1 MSVDPASEEDRTPRA
16 NDHPDLITNIF
27 MIQSTQDGAWIF
39 RTAGDGVSQLLG
51 RTLPNHDFLAL
62 WTGPDRSMVSG
73 LLDAVRLDSAPGVIR
88 GSGETLTGQ
97 RVEVEI
103 TLMPLAQSSVDGNV
117 TRFLGL
123 YQTLGG
129 LPMPWYP
136 LIGNHDVRDAF
147 FAGLPDTPRDGAG
160 RACYRLDV
168 DAGRFLVLDTLT
180 EGTHAGLIDAEQ
192 LAWLEAEIAAST
204 SDVFLFMHHPPM
216 PSGIAGLDNI
226 LLNNPYDLAHV
237 LDAYPGR
244 VRHLF
249 FGHMHRAFHG
259 SWRGIPFSTVKAT
272 AHQVFPTLEKGRP
285 LVSSREMPAYAVV
298 LVSAESVAIH
308 DVSYLEEDLAFD
320 YDRNAGR

>member
-1 MSVDPASEEDRTPRA
+1 MKFIHLTDPHLTASGSLFEIDVDARLRAAVASIAKHHADAALCMITGDIAHWGEPEAYERA
-16 NDHPDLITNIF
+16 
-27 MIQSTQDGAWIF
+27 
-39 RTAGDGVSQLLG
+39 
-51 RTLPNHDFLAL
+51 
-62 WTGPDRSMVSG
+62 RS
-73 LLDAVRLDSAPGVIR
+73 A
-88 GSGETLTGQ
+88 
-97 RVEVEI
+97 
-103 TLMPLAQSSVDGNV
+103 
-117 TRFLGL
+117 
-123 YQTLGG
+123 LGG

-192 LAWLEAEIAAST
+192 LAWLETEIAASK